1 MHDPR
6 VDPHFASLC
15 RTRLLDLADS
25 CPGLIAASVS
35 SKDGVVIASWG
46 ASEENTK
53 IAVIAGT
60 LHAVSESV
68 IEEANLQTCRNIA
81 IEASLGRIALV
92 ALPGTFSEYV
102 LTGIVG
108 PQTTLGMLLGCCRVC
123 CEKIATQA
131 RKEPAA

>member
-1 MHDPR
+1 MYNPR
-6 VDPHFASLC
+6 IDPHFAQVC

-35 SKDGVVIASWG
+35 SKDGVVVASWG
-46 ASEENTK
+46 ASEANSK

-68 IEEANLQTCRNIA
+68 IEEADLQSCRNVA
-81 IEASLGRIALV
+81 IEATRGRIALV
-92 ALPGTFSEYV
+92 ALPGTFSDYV

-108 PQTTLGMLLGCCRVC
+108 SQTTLGMLLGCCRVC
-123 CEKIATQA
+123 CERIATQA

>member
-1 MHDPR
+1 MHNPR
-6 VDPHFASLC
+6 IDPHFAQVC

-35 SKDGVVIASWG
+35 SKDGVVVASWG
-46 ASEENTK
+46 ASEANSK

-68 IEEANLQTCRNIA
+68 IEEADLQSCRNVA
-81 IEASLGRIALV
+81 IEATRGRIALV
-92 ALPGTFSEYV
+92 ALPGTFSDYV

-108 PQTTLGMLLGCCRVC
+108 SQTTLGMLLGCCRVC
-123 CEKIATQA
+123 CERIATQA

>member
-25 CPGLIAASVS
+25 CPGLLAASVS

-68 IEEANLQTCRNIA
+68 IEEANLQSCRNIA
-81 IEASLGRIALV
+81 IEATLGRIALV
-92 ALPGTFSEYV
+92 GLPGTFSDYV

>member
-25 CPGLIAASVS
+25 CPGLMSASVS

-68 IEEANLQTCRNIA
+68 IDEANLQTCRNIA
-81 IEASLGRIALV
+81 IEATLGRIALV
-92 ALPGTFSEYV
+92 GLPGTFNDYV

>member
-1 MHDPR
+1 MHNPL
-6 VDPHFASLC
+6 VDPHFASVC

-25 CPGLIAASVS
+25 CPGLLAASVS

-68 IEEANLQTCRNIA
+68 VEEADLQSCRNVA
-81 IEASLGRIALV
+81 IEATRGRIALV
-92 ALPGTFSEYV
+92 ALPGTFSDYV
-102 LTGIVG
+102 LTGVVG
-108 PQTTLGMLLGCCRVC
+108 SQTTLGMLLGCCRVC
-123 CEKIATQA
+123 CERIASQA

>member
-1 MHDPR
+1 MHNPL
-6 VDPHFASLC
+6 VDPHFASVC

-35 SKDGVVIASWG
+35 SKDGVVVASWG
-46 ASEENTK
+46 ASEENSK

-68 IEEANLQTCRNIA
+68 VEEADLQSCRNVA
-81 IEASLGRIALV
+81 IEATRGRIALV
-92 ALPGTFSEYV
+92 ALPGTFSDYV
-102 LTGIVG
+102 LTGVVG
-108 PQTTLGMLLGCCRVC
+108 SQTTLGMLLGCCRVC
-123 CEKIATQA
+123 CERIASQA

>member
-6 VDPHFASLC
+6 VDPHFASVC

-35 SKDGVVIASWG
+35 SKDGVVVASWG
-46 ASEENTK
+46 ASEENSK

-68 IEEANLQTCRNIA
+68 IEEADLESCRNVA
-81 IEASLGRIALV
+81 IEAARGRIALV
-92 ALPGTFSEYV
+92 ALPGTFANYV
-102 LTGIVG
+102 LTGVVG
-108 PQTTLGMLLGCCRVC
+108 SQTTLGMLLGCCRVC
-123 CEKIATQA
+123 CERIASQA
-131 RKEPAA
+131 RKDPAA